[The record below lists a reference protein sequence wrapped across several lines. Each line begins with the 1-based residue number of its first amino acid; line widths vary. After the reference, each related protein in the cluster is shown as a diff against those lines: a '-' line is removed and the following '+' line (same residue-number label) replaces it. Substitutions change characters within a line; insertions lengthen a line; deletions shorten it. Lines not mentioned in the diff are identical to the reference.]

1 MSAPDYLAYTI
12 PCPLNAGKLI
22 EVASFVRK
30 WRQLAEREAAW
41 QWRRYFQTRGLEGF
55 EASATKGWT
64 RAWVGSGEASV
75 TLAQQVMAQVAGQ
88 LKGHIGQVENTFA
101 SLVARSSLSS
111 DDKHRLFSLNR
122 RQLWLAPCAVVSPIK
137 GEAVLPE
144 HIRKL
149 GRKIFHRALN
159 LHNRP
164 SFKHYHP
171 QLDQRS
177 VSLGFAKAANTFPLW
192 ANVSTLEKGKT
203 IALPLPAWQGLLD
216 TIRDKPSLSSKI

>member
-12 PCPLNAGKLI
+12 PCPLNASKLVQ
-22 EVASFVRK
+22 VAALVRK
-30 WRQLAEREAAW
+30 WRQLAEREAAR
-41 QWRRYFQTRGLEGF
+41 QWRRYFQTRGVEGF

-64 RAWVGSGEASV
+64 RPWVCTGESSV

-88 LKGHIGQVENTFA
+88 LKGHMGQVENTFA

-111 DDKHRLFSLNR
+111 EDKHRLFSLNR

-149 GRKIFHRALN
+149 GRKIFHQAFRQHRL
-159 LHNRP
+159 P
-164 SFKHYHP
+164 SFKYYPP
-171 QLDQRS
+171 Q
-177 VSLGFAKAANTFPLW
+177 
-192 ANVSTLEKGKT
+192 
-203 IALPLPAWQGLLD
+203 
-216 TIRDKPSLSSKI
+216 